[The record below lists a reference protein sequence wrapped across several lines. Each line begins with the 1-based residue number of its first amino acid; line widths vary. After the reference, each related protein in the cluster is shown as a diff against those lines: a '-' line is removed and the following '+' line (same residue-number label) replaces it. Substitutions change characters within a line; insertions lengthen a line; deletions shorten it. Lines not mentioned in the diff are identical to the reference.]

1 MPFNR
6 WLEKV
11 FQGATLI
18 AGSLVVGGITIAV
31 REYVMPHLA
40 EITLA
45 AYSLGTIVIW
55 ALVVFALAWGRF
67 ER

>member
-1 MPFNR
+1 MVFNR
-6 WLEKV
+6 LLEQV
-11 FQGATLI
+11 FQGATLV

-45 AYSLGTIVIW
+45 AYAVGVVVVS
-55 ALVVFALAWGRF
+55 ALVAFALAWGRS